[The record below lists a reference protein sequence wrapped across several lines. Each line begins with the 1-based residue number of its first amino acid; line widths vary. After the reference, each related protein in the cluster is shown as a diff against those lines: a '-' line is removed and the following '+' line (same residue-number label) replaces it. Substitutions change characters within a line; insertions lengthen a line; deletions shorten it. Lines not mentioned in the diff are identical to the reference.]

1 MRDLNRMGHVSP
13 PKLFAGIAVAVYVV
27 TLGYFRSRHLDA
39 LAAWSGYAP
48 EQLALAVNHPDLLA
62 GGFPSGILTLL
73 NSIVYHVYPLFDR
86 AGVSVTT
93 VWGAMI
99 FLEVAVFAGS
109 VVYAVRRLL
118 PISGWPVAA
127 VVAISYA
134 GSSFLTPDMAQ
145 IQFPYYG
152 WVYAFAHACFLIV
165 VTETVRRNYL
175 AAAGVL
181 VLEFMIHPI
190 SAIFAGLFFVGACLL
205 DYRKGGLKWTSEIS
219 ASFLFVVIGCGVWT
233 FYIASHAT
241 ITGGAVDAKT
251 FIALNHAQNYHWFP
265 SYNGFYWEEFWYKL
279 LPLLST
285 LCLIAW
291 SFDSRILPTFVR
303 PKLALGAI
311 FLSAVCCIG
320 LLIAETVSWPPLIK
334 VALHRA
340 DTNVLLIGG
349 LVLIPELVRDI
360 REGNA
365 VERFLSAYLLFFP
378 LFFETGFT
386 PLPVAL
392 RIGWGAYLAWRS
404 REVGF
409 GLRAAIALMALI
421 VALLIFYSLAGLI
434 PDPLSTHYTG
444 LNGPLLGLAAIVTVL
459 SFVLNS
465 KERAGWRPVFQS
477 LIVLFPVTMMALINA
492 PKFDIL
498 HDKATLAIAD
508 SALDAQL
515 WARTHTPEKSIF
527 MVDPTFSYFWRDKSH
542 RPSFGTPREWLLV
555 SILYNSQEAI
565 LEEGFRRYRA
575 LGLPNPD
582 YIYDPKNRRMAPLL
596 DRITNDAEKR
606 FYAMDRL
613 DLERLAQAFGIRY
626 FVFQA
631 SRLKGD
637 PPLPVVF
644 RNSHFV
650 IAAVQ

>member
-1 MRDLNRMGHVSP
+1 MRDLGGMGHESR
-13 PKLFAGIAVAVYVV
+13 PKLFAAIAVAVSVV

-39 LAAWSGYAP
+39 LAAWSGYTP

-86 AGVSVTT
+86 AGANVTT
-93 VWGAMI
+93 VWETMI

-118 PISGWPVAA
+118 PICGWPVAA

-165 VTETVRRNYL
+165 VTETVRRNYFV
-175 AAAGVL
+175 AAAVL
-181 VLEFMIHPI
+181 VLEFMVHPI
-190 SAIFAGLFFVGACLL
+190 SALFAGLFFVGAFLFEYL
-205 DYRKGGLKWTSEIS
+205 KAGLKWTTEIS
-219 ASFLFVVIGCGVWT
+219 ASFLFVVIGCGFWIL
-233 FYIASHAT
+233 YIASHAT

-251 FIALNHAQNYHWFP
+251 FLALNHAQNYHWFP
-265 SYNGFYWEEFWYKL
+265 SYNGFYWESFWYKL

-285 LCLIAW
+285 LGLIAW
-291 SFDSRILPTFVR
+291 SFDSRIVPSSVR
-303 PKLALGAI
+303 SKLALGAI
-311 FLSAVCCIG
+311 LLSAICCAG
-320 LLIAETVSWPPLIK
+320 LVIAETVSWPPLIK

-340 DTNVLLIGG
+340 DTTVLLIGG

-378 LFFETGFT
+378 FVFENGFA
-386 PLPVAL
+386 PLPVGL
-392 RIGWGAYLAWRS
+392 RIGYGAYLAWRS
-404 REVGF
+404 RGVGF
-409 GLRAAIALMALI
+409 GLRAAIALMVLI
-421 VALLIFYSLAGLI
+421 VALLIVYSLLGLI
-434 PDPLSTHYTG
+434 PDPLSAHYTG
-444 LNGPLLGLAAIVTVL
+444 LNGPLLGLAAFVTVASL
-459 SFVLNS
+459 VLDS
-465 KERAGWRPVFQS
+465 RERAGWRPVFQT
-477 LIVLFPVTMMALINA
+477 LIVLVPVTVMALVNA

-508 SALDAQL
+508 AALDAQL
-515 WARTHTPEKSIF
+515 WARAHTPEKSIF

-555 SILYNSQEAI
+555 SILYNSQETI

-575 LGLPNPD
+575 LGLSNPD
-582 YIYDPKNRRMAPLL
+582 YIYDPENHRMAPLL
-596 DRITNDAEKR
+596 DRITHDAAKR
-606 FYAMDRL
+606 FYAMDRS

-631 SRLKGD
+631 AWLKGD

-644 RNSHFV
+644 RNNHFV